1 MAKLESMT
9 VEALRKLAR
18 ETLGA
23 ESARLGSKKALMAA
37 LRAAGAAPPAGE
49 KPPERTS
56 AAAAK
61 AGGRRKKAPARKAA
75 APGAP
80 ARKAAGAKAPA
91 RAGGAEKPAARGRK
105 PAEGAAGAPG
115 VDPEAYFV
123 ARVRGEEAARAA
135 PHPMTEAAVEAQRP
149 AGVRDLAQP
158 EPAGPDEGLGE
169 LPWAYGDDALVAL
182 PRDPR
187 TLFLF
192 WDYAARTVAEA
203 FTGMEGGR
211 AQLRVFARGAGGAL
225 ERVRT
230 VDFALEAR
238 SFYVHDLTP
247 GRAYLAE
254 VHAVDR
260 QGRERRLGGP
270 SNEVALPTVGP
281 SPLVD
286 DRFALLP
293 WNLPLSRWLKEV
305 RRGGPFS
312 EELRALLAR
321 LSDWSRFGGHTWG
334 GSAGGMGGRP
344 FSPSGGPSSP
354 SSPFGPFGGK
364 EGA

>member
-18 ETLGA
+18 QVLGPA
-23 ESARLGSKKALMAA
+23 SARLRSKKALLEA
-37 LRAAGAAPPAGE
+37 LQAAGAAPPAG
-49 KPPERTS
+49 
-56 AAAAK
+56 
-61 AGGRRKKAPARKAA
+61 KKAPPPPARKAA
-75 APGAP
+75 AAGEAVGEEKKAP
-80 ARKAAGAKAPA
+80 AKRAPRAKAAGRKAAGSPGAGKLAAP
-91 RAGGAEKPAARGRK
+91 GGK
-105 PAEGAAGAPG
+105 PAETAAGTGAPG
-115 VDPEAYFV
+115 VDPEAHFV
-123 ARVRGEEAARAA
+123 ARVRGEEAARTA

-149 AGVRDLAQP
+149 SGVRELGEP
-158 EPAGPDEGLGE
+158 EPAVPDEGLGE
-169 LPWAYGDDALVAL
+169 LPWGYGDDVLVAL

-187 TLFLF
+187 TLFLY
-192 WDYAARTVAEA
+192 WDYAANAVAEA
-203 FTGMEGGR
+203 FAGMDGGR
-211 AQLRVFARGAGGAL
+211 AQLWIFARGPGGGL

-230 VDFALEAR
+230 LDFALEAR
-238 SFYVHDLTP
+238 GFYVHDLEP

-254 VHAVDR
+254 VHALDG

-270 SNEVALPTVGP
+270 SNEVVLPTVGP

-286 DRFALLP
+286 DRFALIP
-293 WNLPLSRWLKEV
+293 WDLPLSRWLGEV

-321 LSDWSRFGGHTWG
+321 LSDWSRFAGRTWG

-344 FSPSGGPSSP
+344 TSPSGGPSSS
-354 SSPFGPFGGK
+354 SSPDGSSGGR

>member
-23 ESARLGSKKALMAA
+23 ESARLGTKKALVAA
-37 LRAAGAAPPAGE
+37 LRAAAAQ
-49 KPPERTS
+49 S
-56 AAAAK
+56 
-61 AGGRRKKAPARKAA
+61 AGGKPPARKARQAAAAGKARGATRKA
-75 APGAP
+75 APRKAAP
-80 ARKAAGAKAPA
+80 RKAAGAKAPA
-91 RAGGAEKPAARGRK
+91 RAAAGTGKPAPLGRK
-105 PAEGAAGAPG
+105 PAEGGAAPG

-149 AGVRDLAQP
+149 SGVRDLGEP
-158 EPAGPDEGLGE
+158 EPAGPEEGLGE
-169 LPWAYGDDALVAL
+169 LPWAYGDDVLVAL

-203 FTGMEGGR
+203 FGGMEGGR
-211 AQLRVFARGAGGAL
+211 AQLRIFARGAGEAL

-230 VDFALEAR
+230 IEFALEAR

-247 GRAYLAE
+247 GRVYLAE
-254 VHAVDR
+254 VHAVDGK
-260 QGRERRLGGP
+260 GRERRLGAP
-270 SNEVALPTVGP
+270 SNEVALPAVGP

-286 DRFALLP
+286 DRFARLP
-293 WNLPLSRWLKEV
+293 WDLPLSRWLKEV

-321 LSDWSRFGGHTWG
+321 LSDWSRFGGRTWG

-344 FSPSGGPSSP
+344 SSPSGGPSSP
-354 SSPFGPFGGK
+354 SSPFGPFGGR
-364 EGA
+364 EGT